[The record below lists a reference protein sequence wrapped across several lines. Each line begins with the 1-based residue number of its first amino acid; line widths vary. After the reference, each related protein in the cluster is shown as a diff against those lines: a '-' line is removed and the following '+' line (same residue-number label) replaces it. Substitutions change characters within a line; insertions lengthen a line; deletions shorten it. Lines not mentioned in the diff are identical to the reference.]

1 MLATQWIGL
10 HAETISCLSK
20 KSLETLRVSEVVM
33 QMDDEKSVN
42 TF

>member
-10 HAETISCLSK
+10 HAEMISCPSK
-20 KSLETLRVSEVVM
+20 KPLETLCVSEVVM
-33 QMDDEKSVN
+33 QMDDEKSVK